1 MTFLLRAEDLISP
14 EAGSIEGSVKK
25 AYMSCCVCTKVL
37 SSSKGWKKRKSLY
50 SDACQ
55 SEKATLADCL
65 EEFCGITMD
74 SIQRFS
80 QSSILCYECCVKLNK
95 IKKFEKDIKTLK
107 MDISQHFLPASNET
121 DVSGSQ
127 CHTYVQLHT
136 CHSVKQTSQYTVAN
150 GDDDSS
156 TEPII
161 KKRRVTVSL
170 IFSFGCYKM
179 QIVVEILTLDI
190 IVLCGRL
197 A

>member
-25 AYMSCCVCTKVL
+25 AYVL
-37 SSSKGWKKRKSLY
+37 LRVYQGIIFFQRMEKAQNLY

-136 CHSVKQTSQYTVAN
+136 CHSVKQTSQCTVAN